1 MAKTLVIVESP
12 AKAKTISKFLGRGYL
27 VKSSMGHIRDLPKS
41 QFGIDIENGFEPH
54 YITIR
59 GKGEIVKELRQAAQ
73 KTDKVLLAPDPD
85 REGEAIAWHLQ
96 HLLGLP
102 DGQCRIEFNEIT
114 RQAILEAIKKPR
126 AIDQDRVAAQQA
138 RRVLDRLVG
147 YKLSPLLWRKIKKG
161 LSAGRVQSVAVRLIV
176 DREREI
182 QSFQPEEYWS
192 LTAWLKG
199 EEGPAFAAKLHKY
212 RDEAVSIPNKE
223 AMDRVLAALAGVP
236 FKVVEVKKKERRK
249 NPPAPFTTSTLQQE
263 ASRRLN
269 FTTRRTMQV
278 AQQLY
283 EGVDLGPEWGRVGLI
298 TYIRTDSTRVA
309 QVAQEEARHYLQ
321 EHFGPEYVPRERR
334 QYSSRKDNV
343 QDAHEAIRP
352 TSVGLDPES
361 IKGYLTRDQYR
372 LYALVWERF
381 LASQMEAAVLDT
393 VTLDIAAG
401 EYLFRASGS
410 VVKFPGFLKL
420 YREDRDGEEG
430 EKEERL
436 PELVP
441 GQILTQVSLDPKQ
454 HFTQPPPRYTEATL
468 VKTME
473 ELGIGRPSTYAPTI
487 ETILSRGY
495 VVREQKQL
503 VPTELGRVVV
513 DLLKEHFPDII
524 DVEFTA
530 HMEAKL
536 DQIEEGRLSWRQ
548 VVEEFYLPFSR
559 VLEQAEAKIGVIEL
573 PEEVSEEKC
582 EICGRNL
589 VVKQGR
595 FGKFLACPGF
605 PECRFTKPLLT
616 AIGVSCPRC
625 GGEVV
630 ERRSKKGRRF
640 YSCRNY
646 PQCDYISWDKPSESS
661 CPRCGSRLVEKAN
674 RREVRL
680 VCPQQGCGYEEK
692 MPRQGEGQP

>member
-12 AKAKTISKFLGRGYL
+12 AKAKTISKFLGRDYL
-27 VKSSMGHIRDLPKS
+27 VKSSMGHVRDLPKS
-41 QFGIDIENGFEPH
+41 QFGIDIANGFEPH

-59 GKGEIVKELRQAAQ
+59 GKGEIVKELKQAAQ
-73 KTDKVLLAPDPD
+73 KTERVLLAPDPD

-102 DGQCRIEFNEIT
+102 DGRCRIEFNEIT
-114 RQAILEAIKKPR
+114 RQAIQEAVKKPR
-126 AIDQDRVAAQQA
+126 PIDQYRVAAQQA

-147 YKLSPLLWRKIKKG
+147 YMLSPLLWRKIRKG

-182 QSFQPEEYWS
+182 ADFQPEEYWS

-199 EEGPAFAAKLHKY
+199 EEEAAAFAAKLHKY
-212 RDEAVSIPNKE
+212 RGEALTIKTKEEMDE
-223 AMDRVLAALAGVP
+223 VLSSLQGAAFEVI
-236 FKVVEVKKKERRK
+236 EVKKKERRR

-263 ASRRLN
+263 AYRRLN

-283 EGVDLGPEWGRVGLI
+283 EGVDAGPDLGRIGLI

-309 QVAQEEARHYLQ
+309 AVAQEEARNYLL
-321 EHFGPEYVPRERR
+321 EHFGPAYVPKERR
-334 QYSSRKDNV
+334 QYSGRKEHI

-352 TSVGLDPES
+352 TYIRVEPEAL
-361 IKGYLTRDQYR
+361 KPYLTRDQYR
-372 LYALVWERF
+372 LYALIWERF
-381 LASQMEAAVLDT
+381 LASQMEAALLDT
-393 VTLDIAAG
+393 VTADIAAG
-401 EYLFRASGS
+401 EYVFRATGS
-410 VVKFPGFLKL
+410 VVKFPGFLKAL
-420 YREDRDGEEG
+420 QGEREEEEW

-436 PELVP
+436 PELFP
-441 GQILTQVSLDPKQ
+441 GQRLSLVSLEPKQ

-503 VPTELGRVVV
+503 VPTELGCVVV
-513 DLLKEHFPDII
+513 DLLKEHFPEII
-524 DVEFTA
+524 NVEFTA
-530 HMEAKL
+530 RMEAKL
-536 DQIEEGRLSWRQ
+536 DEIEEGKLSWRQ
-548 VVEEFYLPFSR
+548 VVEEFYLPFSQT
-559 VLEQAEAKIGVIEL
+559 LEQAEAKINIIEL

-595 FGKFLACPGF
+595 YGRFLACPGF
-605 PECRFTKPLLT
+605 PECRFTKPLLQT
-616 AIGVSCPRC
+616 IGVPCPKC
-625 GGEVV
+625 GGEIV
-630 ERRSKKGRRF
+630 ERRSKKGRKF
-640 YSCRNY
+640 YSCSNY
-646 PQCDYISWDKPSESS
+646 PQCDYISWDKPSQTV
-661 CPRCGSRLVEKAN
+661 CPRCGSRLVERAGRN
-674 RREVRL
+674 AIRL
-680 VCPQQGCGYEEK
+680 VCPQKDCGYEEEVK
-692 MPRQGEGQP
+692 RQGEM